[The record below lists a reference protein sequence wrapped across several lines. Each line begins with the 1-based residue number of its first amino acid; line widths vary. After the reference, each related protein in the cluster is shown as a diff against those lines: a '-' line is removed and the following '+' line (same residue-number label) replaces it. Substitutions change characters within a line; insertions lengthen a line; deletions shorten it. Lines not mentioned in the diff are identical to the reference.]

1 MDVALE
7 VGQVTETVNI
17 EAGGLESIVNN
28 QDGSLGNNF
37 VSRQIAQLPLEG
49 RNVAD
54 LLSLQP
60 GVTPGGAVAGGRS
73 DQANITLDGVDVNNQ
88 QEGTAFTPVLRVT
101 PDSIEEF
108 RVTTTNPDASKGRSA
123 GAQISLITK
132 SGTNEFRGNLFA
144 YHRNDIFN
152 ANEWFN
158 NATGLPRPK
167 LIRNLFGGSL
177 GGPIMKDRLFFF
189 YNYEGMREAKSDPRT
204 RLVPLPSI
212 GQGTIRFNSVNSM
225 TQATTLRTLTAA
237 DVNGL
242 VTTTGVPVVNVN
254 PVVLN
259 YLAGVA
265 ARYPSNQLGVGD
277 DINTGGF
284 RFNAPLPVEQN
295 THTASINWAITRDQK
310 HSLSL
315 RGNYQQ
321 DIIGGAPMFPDT
333 PGVDS
338 WSHPLGMAATHTWLI
353 TNSMTNRFSYG
364 LTRLAFS
371 NQGDSSENAITL
383 RDIFTSNL
391 FQRTFSRVNPTQNFT
406 DDFTWI
412 KGNHTL
418 QFGTNIRLIRNERT
432 SLASAFD
439 NGVANFG
446 WYSGS
451 GNVLTN
457 PLNAYLMSNF
467 GPNESVSSGGL
478 RSAQSSLAAVLG
490 RLSQYTA
497 NFGFDLEGN
506 PMAASLRFANL
517 RPKSMTFIFR
527 IPGRSGPA

>member
-1 MDVALE
+1 
-7 VGQVTETVNI
+7 
-17 EAGGLESIVNN
+17 
-28 QDGSLGNNF
+28 
-37 VSRQIAQLPLEG
+37 
-49 RNVAD
+49 
-54 LLSLQP
+54 
-60 GVTPGGAVAGGRS
+60 
-73 DQANITLDGVDVNNQ
+73 
-88 QEGTAFTPVLRVT
+88 
-101 PDSIEEF
+101 
-108 RVTTTNPDASKGRSA
+108 
-123 GAQISLITK
+123 
-132 SGTNEFRGNLFA
+132 
-144 YHRNDIFN
+144 
-152 ANEWFN
+152 
-158 NATGLPRPK
+158 
-167 LIRNLFGGSL
+167 
-177 GGPIMKDRLFFF
+177 
-189 YNYEGMREAKSDPRT
+189 
-204 RLVPLPSI
+204 
-212 GQGTIRFNSVNSM
+212 
-225 TQATTLRTLTAA
+225 
-237 DVNGL
+237 
-242 VTTTGVPVVNVN
+242 
-254 PVVLN
+254 
-259 YLAGVA
+259 
-265 ARYPSNQLGVGD
+265 
-277 DINTGGF
+277 
-284 RFNAPLPVEQN
+284 
-295 THTASINWAITRDQK
+295 
-310 HSLSL
+310 
-315 RGNYQQ
+315 
-321 DIIGGAPMFPDT
+321 MFPDT

-506 PMAASLRFANL
+506 PIGGEPTVREFATEEYDYYFQDTWKIRPSLTLNLGLRYGVSTPVYETQGFQVVPNIALDQYFERRVSEAALGRNYSVPLTLDLAGPKHGRPGYYDWDLDNWQPRISVAWAPKFDGGLGALLFGRDGQTVLRGGFAITNDYYGQQL
-517 RPKSMTFIFR
+517 AVSFDATNTLGFNSSFTIPANTYNVTTNPAPLITSMTMDIRSLPGVVVPTSLTFPLQQPANNARR
-527 IPGRSGPA
+527 IENSIDRGIKVPTNYSWNLTYGRELPFKLYVEASYIGRVARNLLATRDVMTPNDIKDPVSGQTFNEAAGVLEDHRIAGTPWQNIPNIPFFENMYPTGSLNNWWGWPTALSNTQTVYQIMAIRIRPGPSTPVPANGRF